1 MLNRRQAFIGHNKTI
16 KMVPVY
22 HEQQRQLAYIEQ
34 MNKSICLFLKHSQIA
49 CAWLELFSCNYFKTL
64 SSNFRILYYYCSF
77 QIHSISLGHVY
88 FIDVLQIITYLGLL
102 YTIIYYLE
110 LQITELLFTEP
121 PKNKTQRKISA
132 SNPCRLRSIF
142 FLIIFFMQLGHAN
155 SMPVQ
160 MGLNIIQ

>member
-34 MNKSICLFLKHSQIA
+34 ILQILGF
-49 CAWLELFSCNYFKTL
+49 CT
-64 SSNFRILYYYCSF
+64 RSF

-88 FIDVLQIITYLGLL
+88 FIYVLQIITYLGLL

-110 LQITELLFTEP
+110 LQITELLFTDTS
-121 PKNKTQRKISA
+121 KK
-132 SNPCRLRSIF
+132 
-142 FLIIFFMQLGHAN
+142 
-155 SMPVQ
+155 
-160 MGLNIIQ
+160 